1 MIKKLKKMKEY
12 NLKVLLDFARIERLA
27 LRIDARSYHV
37 RPLVHVGKQ
46 ESGADAGL
54 GVKPGASISMPA
66 SSDLEVKR
74 TVDAILLCSE
84 YRCQV
89 LCH

>member
-1 MIKKLKKMKEY
+1 MKEY

-27 LRIDARSYHV
+27 LRIDARGYHV
-37 RPLVHVGKQ
+37 RPLVHVGKK